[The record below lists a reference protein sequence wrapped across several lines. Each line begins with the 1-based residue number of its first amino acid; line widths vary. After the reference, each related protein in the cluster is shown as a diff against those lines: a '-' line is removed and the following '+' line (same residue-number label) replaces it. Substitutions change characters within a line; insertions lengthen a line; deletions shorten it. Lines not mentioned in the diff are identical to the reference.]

1 MAEITDEMIKVFKES
16 IELELNGKA
25 FFDHVAD
32 ATHNELGKK
41 MFKKLAADE
50 AQHLKVFSD
59 MFTKAVG
66 EDWKR
71 HVDTS
76 QPRNKSAMIVALAK
90 RVENAAKAGRS
101 SELEAITIGMELER
115 KAIDFFDHAANQ
127 TTDPQAREIFN
138 RITNEEKSHY
148 DLLQAQYD
156 YVSNSGFWF
165 DIAEF
170 RMDGKY

>member
-1 MAEITDEMIKVFKES
+1 MADISDEIMSVIKES

-25 FFDHVAD
+25 FFDHVAE

-50 AQHLKVFSD
+50 AQHLRVFSD
-59 MFTKAVG
+59 MFTNAVG
-66 EDWKR
+66 EDWKK
-71 HVDTS
+71 HVDTK
-76 QPRNKSAMIVALAK
+76 QPRDKSPMIIALAK
-90 RVENAAKAGRS
+90 RVENANKAGRS
-101 SELEAITIGMELER
+101 GELEAVTIGMELER
-115 KAIDFFDHAANQ
+115 KAIDFFERAASQ
-127 TTDPQAREIFN
+127 TTDLKAREIFN

-170 RMDGKY
+170 KMDGKY

>member
-1 MAEITDEMIKVFKES
+1 MAEISSEIAEVIKES

-41 MFKKLAADE
+41 MFQKLASDE

-59 MFTKAVG
+59 MFTKSVG
-66 EDWKR
+66 EDWKK

-76 QPRNKSAMIVALAK
+76 KPRDESPMIVALAK

-101 SELEAITIGMELER
+101 SELEAISIGMELER
-115 KAIDFFDHAANQ
+115 KAIDFFDRASKS
-127 TTDPQAREIFN
+127 TTDPKAREIFD
-138 RITNEEKSHY
+138 RITEEEKSHY

-156 YVSNSGFWF
+156 YVSKSGYWF

-170 RMDGKY
+170 RMDSKY

>member
-1 MAEITDEMIKVFKES
+1 MTEITNEMIEVFKKS

-25 FFDHVAD
+25 FFEHVAE

-41 MFKKLAADE
+41 MFRKLANDE

-66 EDWKR
+66 EDWKK
-71 HVDTS
+71 HVDTG
-76 QPRNKSAMIVALAK
+76 KSRDESPIIEALTK
-90 RVENAAKAGRS
+90 RVESAAKAGRS
-101 SELEAITIGMELER
+101 SELEAISIGMELER
-115 KAIDFFDHAANQ
+115 KAIDFFDGAAKR
-127 TTDPQAREIFN
+127 TSDAKAREVFN
-138 RITNEEKSHY
+138 RITDEEKSHY

-156 YVSNSGFWF
+156 YVSNSGYWF

-170 RMDGKY
+170 RMDAKY